1 MTQRD
6 RYTVTERYVVSQ
18 LDRRERGTQKIRIL
32 CETEWYY
39 IGRQLYYGRLIKR
52 NINMVILEGIW

>member
-6 RYTVTERYVVSQ
+6 RYSGTERYVVSQ
-18 LDRRERGTQKIRIL
+18 LDRRERGTQKRWIH

-39 IGRQLYYGRLIKR
+39 VGRQLYYGRFIKR
-52 NINMVILEGIW
+52 NINMVRLEGIW